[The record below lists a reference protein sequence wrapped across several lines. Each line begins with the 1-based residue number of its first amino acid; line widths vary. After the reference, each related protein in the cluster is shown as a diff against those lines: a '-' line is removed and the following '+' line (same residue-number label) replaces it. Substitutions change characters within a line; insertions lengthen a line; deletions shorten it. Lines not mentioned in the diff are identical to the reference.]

1 MGGVRWPKS
10 TDLMDWNRPICCR
23 RRLVSGSRRVICFLE
38 DAVSLLDI
46 EEIAVRFKRGRGPRA
61 YHPRMLLSL
70 LLYGYC
76 TGVYSSRKIAAACE
90 TDVAFRALC
99 GGQFPDFRTVS
110 LFARTTWKSL
120 RVCLSWGCAG
130 RQVW

>member
-1 MGGVRWPKS
+1 MAKEY
-10 TDLMDWNRPICCR
+10 RPYGLEQAYLLPQAPR
-23 RRLVSGSRRVICFLE
+23 EWLPEGHLALFLE

-76 TGVYSSRKIAAACE
+76 TGVYSSRKI
-90 TDVAFRALC
+90 D
-99 GGQFPDFRTVS
+99 GG
-110 LFARTTWKSL
+110 L
-120 RVCLSWGCAG
+120 
-130 RQVW
+130 